1 MRKIQLNSSN
11 AIRFIEYSLPLLII
25 GIVSRTFPIFNFF
38 YYLVPVILLIYI
50 LLALYFKL
58 YQQISLYLILIIF
71 SFPFYCLIT
80 EMWSLNPK
88 ITFERSGY
96 LIFIYA
102 GILSA
107 ILLYKKIL
115 PEKGIEFLI
124 PANILVIVISL
135 FSLITNSPSNSWSGG
150 NGLGFMGFAGHQ
162 NTLAAA
168 ILFTLPGVFTL
179 RTERPAHSAKCSD
192 KSGFSLRSNIVQSAK
207 SRFFR
212 LSSYFLLLTFNFL
225 LLLLTYSRAAILAL
239 VIGTITYL
247 IITKSKKILA
257 ILFSSTALLF
267 VLYFTV
273 SPLQSSIDSVL
284 NKDGGKILG
293 RRMILWEPSFEAAKL
308 GGVFGLGYGVSAP
321 DIKTP
326 ILTGSHYENGRYIRE
341 KGNSFLAIIEETG
354 LTGLILFLLPMI
366 WIIRKFIIYNSQF
379 TIKENFRSNS
389 TLYTCLPVG
398 KVVQCS
404 LLAMF
409 VHSQFEAWWV
419 GVGSVALPIFLVILI
434 MLFISDNNNDVISN
448 YRERS
453 YKDFSFQPK

>member
-1 MRKIQLNSSN
+1 MRKIQLNSAN

-25 GIVSRTFPIFNFF
+25 GIISRAFPLFDFL

-50 LLALYFKL
+50 LLVVYFKL
-58 YQQISLYLILIIF
+58 YQQISLNLTLIIF

-168 ILFTLPGVFTL
+168 LLFTLPGL
-179 RTERPAHSAKCSD
+179 LAYKIKD
-192 KSGFSLRSNIVQSAK
+192 KGTKINVVRIF
-207 SRFFR
+207 
-212 LSSYFLLLTFNFL
+212 YFLLLTFDFL

-354 LTGLILFLLPMI
+354 LIGLILFLLPMI

-389 TLYTCLPVG
+389 TLYTSPPWRIVHCT
-398 KVVQCS
+398 

-419 GVGSVALPIFLVILI
+419 GVGSITLPIFLII
-434 MLFISDNNNDVISN
+434 LFITLFTENLPSG
-448 YRERS
+448 
-453 YKDFSFQPK
+453 

>member
-1 MRKIQLNSSN
+1 
-11 AIRFIEYSLPLLII
+11 
-25 GIVSRTFPIFNFF
+25 
-38 YYLVPVILLIYI
+38 
-50 LLALYFKL
+50 
-58 YQQISLYLILIIF
+58 
-71 SFPFYCLIT
+71 
-80 EMWSLNPK
+80 MWSLNPK

-107 ILLYKKIL
+107 ILLYKKFL

-168 ILFTLPGVFTL
+168 MLFTLPGL
-179 RTERPAHSAKCSD
+179 LAYKIKD
-192 KSGFSLRSNIVQSAK
+192 KGTKINVVRIF
-207 SRFFR
+207 
-212 LSSYFLLLTFNFL
+212 YFLLLTFNFL
-225 LLLLTYSRAAILAL
+225 LILLTYSRAAILAL

-341 KGNSFLAIIEETG
+341 KGNSVFSNDRRNRIN
-354 LTGLILFLLPMI
+354 
-366 WIIRKFIIYNSQF
+366 WIDI
-379 TIKENFRSNS
+379 
-389 TLYTCLPVG
+389 
-398 KVVQCS
+398 
-404 LLAMF
+404 
-409 VHSQFEAWWV
+409 
-419 GVGSVALPIFLVILI
+419 ILI
-434 MLFISDNNNDVISN
+434 TNDLD
-448 YRERS
+448 Y
-453 YKDFSFQPK
+453 